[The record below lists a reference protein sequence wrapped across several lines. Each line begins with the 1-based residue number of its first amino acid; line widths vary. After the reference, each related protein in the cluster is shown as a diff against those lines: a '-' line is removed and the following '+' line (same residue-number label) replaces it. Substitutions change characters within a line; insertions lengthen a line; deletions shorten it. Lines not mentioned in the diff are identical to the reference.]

1 MRRAALLLMIA
12 TSASGAA
19 RAGEAAAPQV
29 ITMSAGEALDAAAAL
44 IGRGHL
50 TQADAVL
57 RTLASAP
64 PGRIDAARLDTLAAV
79 IAQARGEHDRA
90 VRILSRVL
98 DHDPDLA
105 VARFHLAESLF
116 ALRQDRRAAYHY
128 RLAGPGLAPPDARQA
143 ILRLRAI
150 QDRRV
155 LTVSLRAAVVPD
167 TNLNTATDEA
177 RQVIGGIE
185 QTLNDDGAL
194 ARSGVGLSASLD
206 VAATPKL
213 RGALRAEGRLTAQV
227 QEQEGARFDYA
238 RAGIEAG
245 PRWQGER
252 VTASLLATHARD
264 AYGGEAVSESTGAVF
279 RLGAPLTQRL
289 RTGATLSATHR
300 DHRRDGLDG
309 WTYAGALS
317 AQRAVGGRSLVG
329 GHATAARTHAASAA
343 QSAWR
348 AGGGLFASREVV
360 GGVTLSAA
368 PALYWRT
375 ADAAAPGQE
384 RREDVTLTGTV
395 SATKR
400 RLAVG
405 GVAPVVSYAYTRNLS
420 TVGLYAYER
429 HRLDVGLT
437 SRF

>member
-1 MRRAALLLMIA
+1 MPPAITL
-12 TSASGAA
+12 SGE
-19 RAGEAAAPQV
+19 EA
-29 ITMSAGEALDAAAAL
+29 MAAAAAM
-44 IGRGHL
+44 IDAGRLGA
-50 TQADAVL
+50 ADEVL
-57 RTLASAP
+57 RTLAGAP
-64 PGRIDAARLDTLAAV
+64 PERIDMLRLDTLAAIV
-79 IAQARGEHDRA
+79 AQGRGEHERA
-90 VRILSRVL
+90 VLVLSRVL

-116 ALRQDRRAAYHY
+116 ALRRDRRAAYHY
-128 RLAGPGLAPPDARQA
+128 RLAGPGLAPPDAKRA

-155 LTVSLRAAVVPD
+155 FTASFRAAVVPD

-177 RQVIGGIE
+177 RQVIAGIE

-206 VAATPKL
+206 LAAIPKL
-213 RGALRAEGRLTAQV
+213 RGRLRAEARLTAQV

-238 RAGIEAG
+238 RAGVEAG

-252 VTASLLATHARD
+252 ITASLLGTHARD
-264 AYGGEAVSESTGAVF
+264 TYGGERVSESAGAAL
-279 RLGAPLTQRL
+279 RLGAPLTRRV
-289 RTGATLSATHR
+289 RTSATLSATHR
-300 DHRRDGLDG
+300 DDRRDGRDG

-317 AQRAVGGRSLVG
+317 AQRAVGGRSMVG
-329 GHATAARTHAASAA
+329 GHVTAARIDAGAASL
-343 QSAWR
+343 SAWR
-348 AGGGLFASREVV
+348 AGGGLFASREVA

-368 PALYWRT
+368 PAAYWRL
-375 ADAAAPGQE
+375 ADEAAAGQD

-420 TVGLYAYER
+420 TVGLFDYER
-429 HRLDVGLT
+429 HRVDVGLT